1 MRQSKAAFGLLFTS
15 ALVLGSVSGALAQ
28 DDAKRVAFF
37 AASSQNGFNQAVWQG
52 VKDAATELGFEA
64 EVFDGEFTDE
74 VQLAQVETAAASG
87 NFDGF
92 VILPQNTVGIAS
104 AITEAYET
112 AGIPTVTTLFPI
124 GPELTTLEP
133 QVPGIVGTVAS
144 PPADGAALEAN
155 AVVEFCAD
163 KDPCNV
169 VILIGFK
176 SAPFDLVRFTEFNR
190 ILDEHDNIVV
200 VADQE
205 GWYDRDQSLTVMQD
219 ILQANPDLHAI
230 LSNADQHLSGA
241 DIAIDEQGMD
251 VEELYLIGAGATQ
264 EAIDKVRAGRWDA
277 TYANFPYSMGAEG
290 MRLLAAELAGEE
302 HPAIVDMDVFAPI
315 GPLMTTEILQAN
327 PDFVAEW
334 EG

>member
-1 MRQSKAAFGLLFTS
+1 MRSTKALISLSLAAALMLL
-15 ALVLGSVSGALAQ
+15 GISGALAQ
-28 DDAKRVAFF
+28 DEPKRVAFF

-52 VKDAATELGFEA
+52 VKAVADELGFEA

-104 AITEAYET
+104 AISEAYEQE
-112 AGIPTVTTLFPI
+112 GIPTVTTLFPV

-144 PPADGAALEAN
+144 PPAEGAALEAN
-155 AVVEFCAD
+155 AVVDFCAD

-169 VILIGFK
+169 VIIIGFK
-176 SAPFDLVRFTEFNR
+176 SAPFDLVRYTEFRR
-190 ILDEHDNIVV
+190 ILDEHDNIKV
-200 VADQE
+200 VADPE

-219 ILQANPDLHAI
+219 VLQANPDIDAI

-241 DIAIDEQGMD
+241 DIALDEQGID
-251 VEELYLIGAGATQ
+251 VESLYMIGAGSTQ
-264 EAIDKVRAGRWDA
+264 EAVDKVRAGRWDA

-290 MRLLAAELAGEE
+290 MRLLAAELAGED
-302 HPAIVDMDVFAPI
+302 HPAVVDMDVFAPI
-315 GPLMTTEILQAN
+315 GPLVTTELLQEN
-327 PDFVAEW
+327 PDFEAEW

>member
-1 MRQSKAAFGLLFTS
+1 MGRSKATLGLLLTS
-15 ALVLGSVSGALAQ
+15 ALVVGSASAALAQ
-28 DDAKRVAFF
+28 DETKRIAFF

-52 VKDAATELGFEA
+52 VKSVADELGFES

-104 AITEAYET
+104 AITEAWES
-112 AGIPTVTTLFPI
+112 AGIPTVTTLFPV
-124 GPELTTLEP
+124 GPELTTLDP

-144 PPADGAALEAN
+144 PPAEGAALEAN

-176 SAPFDLVRFTEFNR
+176 SAPFDLVRFTEFTR
-190 ILDEHDNIVV
+190 ILDEHDNIVI

-219 ILQANPDLHAI
+219 ILQANPDIDAI

-241 DIAIDEQGMD
+241 DIALDEQGLD
-251 VEELYLIGAGATQ
+251 VEGLFLIGAGATQ
-264 EAIDKVRAGRWDA
+264 EAIDKVRSGRWDA
-277 TYANFPYSMGAEG
+277 TYANFPFSMGAEG

-302 HPAIVDMDVFAPI
+302 HPAVVDMDDFAPI
-315 GPLMTTEILQAN
+315 GPLVTTEILQAN